1 MSFRKGTISAETI
14 EKMRKAKLGTH
25 PVVSQIEKERRRK
38 KCLEYNVSDIGRE
51 NSRKNI
57 TKCINT
63 AGIHKKPK
71 TEDHKRKIKEGQ
83 KCRNPR
89 QFWKGNIAEIENRR
103 IQESIKWCKSEEGR
117 KSSSVTSKERWDKLT
132 KDERRNILK
141 PAIISS
147 FNGNKRFFNTKPEKE
162 MKRCLNELGIKYEFQ
177 YPVEDIKH
185 CYKADFYLPLYNIIL
200 EVDGIWS
207 HNYPDGT
214 ELDNIRINELEDAG
228 YRVLRFWEN
237 EFDAKS
243 VWREI

>member
-1 MSFRKGTISAETI
+1 
-14 EKMRKAKLGTH
+14 
-25 PVVSQIEKERRRK
+25 
-38 KCLEYNVSDIGRE
+38 
-51 NSRKNI
+51 
-57 TKCINT
+57 
-63 AGIHKKPK
+63 
-71 TEDHKRKIKEGQ
+71 
-83 KCRNPR
+83 
-89 QFWKGNIAEIENRR
+89 
-103 IQESIKWCKSEEGR
+103 
-117 KSSSVTSKERWDKLT
+117 
-132 KDERRNILK
+132 
-141 PAIISS
+141 
-147 FNGNKRFFNTKPEKE
+147 

-185 CYKADFYLPLYNIIL
+185 CYKADFYLPLHNIIL